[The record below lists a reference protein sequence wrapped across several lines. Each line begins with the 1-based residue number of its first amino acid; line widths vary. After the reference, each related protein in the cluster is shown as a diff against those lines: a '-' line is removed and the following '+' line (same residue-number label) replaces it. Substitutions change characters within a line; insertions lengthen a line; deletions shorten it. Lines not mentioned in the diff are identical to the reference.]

1 MTLYHMKNDGSPGV
15 CTAQPGNCPLSN
27 SSIHT
32 HSIEEAQD
40 FADRMNEI
48 KSLNIYEKVRLNKNG
63 NFDKDE
69 DTTYL
74 TENQIKKLEL
84 ADLYVLSKPDSN
96 LEKESENLIKGLNET
111 ETILTE
117 LLHQEY
123 YLNSEKARIDYENNY
138 KDYLFNKFK
147 PDGYPKTI
155 KNVTIKSSNNKEIK
169 TDVKITLTKDLNW
182 KYNYF
187 TKNKE
192 IEIELE
198 NLKKGFFSRSDVKP
212 FMEENWK
219 KREELLK
226 FNENS
231 ENNSKAKLKRDR
243 EQLKNKRIEFED
255 KLDLY
260 SRELLPL
267 SERRSIQ
274 KLALNE
280 LKNRGY

>member
-198 NLKKGFFSRSDVKP
+198 NLEKGFFSRPDVKP

>member
-198 NLKKGFFSRSDVKP
+198 NLEKGFFSRPDVKP

-267 SERRSIQ
+267 SERRSI
-274 KLALNE
+274 
-280 LKNRGY
+280 